1 MVSITLKS
9 LSTTAVGEFYGKLA
23 INPDLLVSLVISPG
37 DLRCFTLSY
46 IASPSWPISKQGQA
60 VWVKVIS
67 LGSFLCPFA
76 SVKTLQV

>member
-9 LSTTAVGEFYGKLA
+9 LSTTAVGEFYGKVA
-23 INPDLLVSLVISPG
+23 INLDLLVPLVISPG
-37 DLRCFTLSY
+37 DLGCFTLSH

-60 VWVKVIS
+60 VWAKVIS
-67 LGSFLCPFA
+67 LGSFLCRFA